1 MLLPMNW
8 KRVLT
13 RTLMMFSP
21 SWKKD
26 ETTGILEKP
35 KSWCNSTRSFC
46 LRRLEEKTSAMQ
58 ISGQRA
64 CIIYISKVHRN
75 WQCFRHDLSAIG
87 GGSSY
92 TSEEPIEL
100 MWDETVLEGVT
111 IYQFSHT
118 PKSKDNG
125 PTSHFSGEWKGE
137 MLVSRGTE

>member
-1 MLLPMNW
+1 ML
-8 KRVLT
+8 T
-13 RTLMMFSP
+13 CTLMMFSP

-26 ETTGILEKP
+26 AKTGILEKP
-35 KSWCNSTRSFC
+35 KSWWNSTRSFG

-64 CIIYISKVHRN
+64 CIIYISEFHRN
-75 WQCFRHDLSAIG
+75 WQCFRRDVSAIG

-92 TSEEPIEL
+92 TSEAPIEL
-100 MWDETVLEGVT
+100 MWNETVLEGVT